1 MNLLSC
7 LDRLNNSLFKHGLE
21 NDVPIGCHAHKIV
34 SQDLGGTWGLY
45 AHSHSSAELFMG
57 GCIVLLPLPCTM
69 HCFRLR
75 RHLQKETYDSALLG
89 DHDTTSSF
97 EAIEC
102 CSKKH
107 TPLSSISCSFNL
119 GMV

>member
-7 LDRLNNSLFKHGLE
+7 LDTRNNSLFKHGLE
-21 NDVPIGCHAHKIV
+21 NDVPIGCHAHKIL

-75 RHLQKETYDSALLG
+75 RHLSHE
-89 DHDTTSSF
+89 
-97 EAIEC
+97 
-102 CSKKH
+102 KKPPTFH
-107 TPLSSISCSFNL
+107 YTGWLIGIL
-119 GMV
+119 IMVYYNP